1 MPHAYTNGIA
11 TFYEDSGDGPV
22 VVLIHG
28 HSADLRTWKYQA
40 DDLVEA
46 GFRVV
51 RYDVRGHG
59 RSHVPLQG
67 YTWDNYSVDLAELLD
82 YLNIAR
88 PATGAPGVG
97 AVHIVGASM
106 GGAIALKFAVDHPFR
121 VSSLTLVDS
130 ALPGFTYSSEFSEE
144 LEALVA
150 AVQTEGAPKAFDRL
164 WLNHS
169 FFEGVRR
176 HPDRFAELREIVLAY
191 QAPEY
196 RADYGGEPGYVQP
209 DIPSQLHSIQAPAL
223 VIIGEHDIEDFHLI
237 AEVLAGT
244 MPSARKVVLEDCWHL
259 PNIEKPEVFNPLLI
273 DFLRATA
280 GRA

>member
-1 MPHAYTNGIA
+1 MPHAYTNGTV
-11 TFYEDSGDGPV
+11 TFYEDGGDGPV

-28 HSADLRTWKYQA
+28 HSADLRMWNHQMG
-40 DDLVEA
+40 DLVKA

-59 RSHVPLQG
+59 RSQVLPQG
-67 YTWDNYSVDLAELLD
+67 YTWDNYSVDLAELLHH
-82 YLNIAR
+82 LNVEL
-88 PATGAPGVG
+88 PAADPLGMA
-97 AVHIVGASM
+97 AVHLVGSSM
-106 GGAIALKFAVDHPFR
+106 GGAIALKFAADYASR
-121 VSSLTLVDS
+121 VLSLTLVDS
-130 ALPGFTYSSEFSEE
+130 ALPGFTYSPEFSAE

-150 AVQTEGAPKAFDRL
+150 AVQSDGAPRAFDRL
-164 WLNHS
+164 WLNHR
-169 FFEGVRR
+169 FFDGVRR
-176 HPDRFAELREIVLAY
+176 HPARFAELREIVLAY

-196 RADYGGEPGYVQP
+196 RADYGGEPGYEQP
-209 DIPSQLHSIQAPAL
+209 DLTSQLHTMHVPAL
-223 VIIGEHDIEDFHLI
+223 VMIGEHDIEDFHLI

-244 MPSARKVVLEDCWHL
+244 MPNARKVVLEGCWHL